1 MFKQTLPRYR
11 PWPGNESYLE
21 LHRNATERDLDN
33 TRLDDEQATELYTNL
48 VWWAIREFEHRA
60 KTEVFLLGRSGRH
73 VCVEDTPENSRRYQH
88 LKQLALQIER
98 TVIADYNGYDPEGA
112 NK

>member
-11 PWPGNESYLE
+11 PWPGRQAYLE
-21 LHRNATERDLDN
+21 LHRNATERELDN
-33 TRLDDEQATELYTNL
+33 PRLDEGQGLALYTDL
-48 VWWAIREFEHRA
+48 VWWAIYEFEHRTN
-60 KTEVFLLGRSGRH
+60 TEVFLLGRSGRH

-88 LKQLALQIER
+88 LKRLALRIER
-98 TVIADYNGYDPEGA
+98 QVIADYNGYDPEGA